1 MIKYEGV
8 TYQLNALI
16 QFDALQNF
24 LEALAKKQ
32 ADHEIILYGVN
43 SENSEKNQFSNTN
56 NNINIQQQQ
65 QQKDQKDQKD
75 QNNELTQKD
84 NETKNV
90 KETDNNLSKGL
101 IEEIKSYQ
109 HRMKQLE
116 YRISCLENRD
126 YKGAF
131 IDSLGVQ
138 VKSNKNEIE
147 SLQKKIFEMDKSN
160 TNTFKIINDILRTKV
175 TQKELDL
182 NEKKLMDTMNAKITV
197 VTKELTAKNSKLL
210 EEEITKLNSAID
222 KNILD
227 IINNSKKIT
236 EISGKLY
243 ETNQELLEK
252 ATKEEAAQI
261 TTKITNSEKNISSLQ
276 NFQKNQKQTNM
287 KNMTSINTLTD
298 ALNKLEAQIIPLN
311 NISSNQKVIST
322 IENMDNIIAKTVDVD
337 DYKSDIA
344 HLNNLISKL
353 DSNLKDYTKTFG
365 GLILEKKGG
374 ITMEDLNNLENI
386 LKDLINQQSLDS
398 QKKFA
403 DKTGVNKSIHSLE
416 GQLKHLMSDFDKE
429 KNKEAEKSDVCMLSS
444 KPLNGYKCA
453 SCEKYIGDLKENI
466 QYLPWN
472 KFPNDMYN
480 IKRYRMGNGF
490 SRLLQSMNIED
501 IKDLKNNFI
510 NENIGE
516 GAIKNISITN
526 ACSNINFDVDNF
538 DKSNSDNEFEKGKN
552 KTIVRNKNKFPL
564 LKTNAQAKSKF
575 TKTFNTD
582 GDDVN
587 FNIVKINGKEF
598 DSKIKK
604 KFLEP
609 EPKTCFK
616 DKSRLI
622 ICCEK
627 GDNTERTSM
636 KSKGFNFNFYKPPLN
651 KIDDDLNADSNI
663 VDNDERISSIA
674 QKQFSEKKQK

>member
-1 MIKYEGV
+1 
-8 TYQLNALI
+8 
-16 QFDALQNF
+16 
-24 LEALAKKQ
+24 
-32 ADHEIILYGVN
+32 
-43 SENSEKNQFSNTN
+43 
-56 NNINIQQQQ
+56 
-65 QQKDQKDQKD
+65 
-75 QNNELTQKD
+75 
-84 NETKNV
+84 
-90 KETDNNLSKGL
+90 
-101 IEEIKSYQ
+101 
-109 HRMKQLE
+109 MKQLE
-116 YRISCLENRD
+116 HRISCLENRD

-444 KPLNGYKCA
+444 KPLDGYKCA

-472 KFPNDMYN
+472 KFPNE
-480 IKRYRMGNGF
+480 ILCLKRYRMGNGI
-490 SRLLQSMNIED
+490 SRILQSMNIED
-501 IKDLKNNFI
+501 LKDLKNSMI
-510 NENIGE
+510 NENTGE

-526 ACSNINFDVDNF
+526 VNNNGDANNYE
-538 DKSNSDNEFEKGKN
+538 KSISDNECEKGKN
-552 KTIVRNKNKFPL
+552 KNNTRNKNKFPV
-564 LKTNAQAKSKF
+564 LKANNTQTKMKN
-575 TKTFNTD
+575 TKTYILTE
-582 GDDVN
+582 GDEVKYN
-587 FNIVKINGKEF
+587 VLKINGKEL

-604 KFLEP
+604 KFINEKNDP
-609 EPKTCFK
+609 ESKNGIK
-616 DKSRLI
+616 VKKNNDYI
-622 ICCEK
+622 VCCEK
-627 GDNTERTSM
+627 GDNTERNLVKNQTIN
-636 KSKGFNFNFYKPPLN
+636 FNFNKPPLN
-651 KIDDDLNADSNI
+651 KNNEDNI
-663 VDNDERISSIA
+663 RVVCNEEKDEKFNTMN
-674 QKQFSEKKQK
+674 QKQFSKKEIK